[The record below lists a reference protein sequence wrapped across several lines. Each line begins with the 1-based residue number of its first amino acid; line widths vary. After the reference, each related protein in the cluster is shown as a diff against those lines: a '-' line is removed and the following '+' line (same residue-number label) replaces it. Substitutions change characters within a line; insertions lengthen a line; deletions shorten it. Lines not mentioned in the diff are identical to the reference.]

1 MILFTTSLR
10 AWLFGLLIALIFPAS
25 ASGLPEVV
33 RQALTKARI
42 PETAV
47 GVYVREVDA
56 SQPLLAINAD
66 AAMNPASVMKL
77 VTTYAGL
84 ELLGPAYTWRTE
96 VYASGTLEQGKLTGD
111 LIIKGYGDPNLN
123 LENFWVLM
131 RQIRQTGLKAITGDL
146 VLDYSH
152 YSLSQE
158 DPGAFDGQPYKTYN
172 VLPEALLVNYR
183 TSAVHLFPDPQHD
196 RVRVIAD
203 PETPLLD
210 LQNNLR
216 LTKKKC
222 GYWRNAVRADVRPHE
237 AGNGHV
243 SVLLNGAYSVDC
255 GQNTYYLSLHE
266 STAYIYDLFRDL
278 WSQLG
283 GTFEGGVRRGS
294 VPESLLPLKVYHSPP
309 LAEVIRG
316 INKYSNNVAA
326 RQLFLSL
333 GETQANGEKFV
344 SLDLAYAAIQQWL
357 FAKRLNF
364 PEMIIENGSGLSRRA
379 RISAR
384 HLGDL
389 LQVAYHSPVMPEL
402 MASLAIV
409 AVDGTARNRLKRSG
423 VAARAH
429 IKTGSLRDV
438 SAVAGYVLG
447 KNNRRYVVVFMAN
460 HANAANAKPA
470 IDRLLEWLYQSA
482 K

>member
-1 MILFTTSLR
+1 MILFTTLLR
-10 AWLFGLLIALIFPAS
+10 AWLFGLLIVLIFPAS

-47 GVYVREVDA
+47 GVYVREVGA
-56 SQPLLAINAD
+56 SEPLFAINAD
-66 AAMNPASVMKL
+66 AVMNPASVMKL

-123 LENFWVLM
+123 LENFWLLM
-131 RQIRQTGLKAITGDL
+131 RQIRQTGLKDITGDL
-146 VLDYSH
+146 ILDYSH
-152 YSLSQE
+152 YSLPPE

-183 TSAVHLFPDPQHD
+183 TSALHLFPDPQQAG
-196 RVRVIAD
+196 VRVVAD

-210 LQNNLR
+210 LQNNIK

-222 GYWRNAVRADVRPHE
+222 GYWRNTVRADVRRHE

-243 SVLLNGAYSVDC
+243 SVLLNGDYSVDC

-266 STAYIYDLFRDL
+266 SATYIYDLFRDL

-283 GTFEGGVRRGS
+283 GTIEGGVRRGI
-294 VPESLLPLKVYHSPP
+294 VPESLSPLKVYHSPP

-333 GETQANGEKFV
+333 GETQANGGKFV

-357 FAKRLNF
+357 FVKRLNF
-364 PEMIIENGSGLSRRA
+364 PELIIENGSGLSRRA

-389 LQVAYHSPVMPEL
+389 LQAAYHSPVMPEL

-409 AVDGTARNRLKRSG
+409 AVDGTARKRLRNSG

-447 KNNRRYVVVFMAN
+447 KNNRRYAVVFMVN
-460 HANAANAKPA
+460 HPGAANAKLA

-482 K
+482 

>member
-216 LTKKKC
+216 LPKKSVATGEMQFVPMCVLTKREMVTSQYC
-222 GYWRNAVRADVRPHE
+222 SMVLTRLIAVKIH
-237 AGNGHV
+237 
-243 SVLLNGAYSVDC
+243 
-255 GQNTYYLSLHE
+255 T
-266 STAYIYDLFRDL
+266 I
-278 WSQLG
+278 
-283 GTFEGGVRRGS
+283 
-294 VPESLLPLKVYHSPP
+294 
-309 LAEVIRG
+309 
-316 INKYSNNVAA
+316 
-326 RQLFLSL
+326 
-333 GETQANGEKFV
+333 
-344 SLDLAYAAIQQWL
+344 
-357 FAKRLNF
+357 
-364 PEMIIENGSGLSRRA
+364 
-379 RISAR
+379 
-384 HLGDL
+384 
-389 LQVAYHSPVMPEL
+389 
-402 MASLAIV
+402 
-409 AVDGTARNRLKRSG
+409 
-423 VAARAH
+423 
-429 IKTGSLRDV
+429 
-438 SAVAGYVLG
+438 
-447 KNNRRYVVVFMAN
+447 
-460 HANAANAKPA
+460 
-470 IDRLLEWLYQSA
+470 
-482 K
+482 